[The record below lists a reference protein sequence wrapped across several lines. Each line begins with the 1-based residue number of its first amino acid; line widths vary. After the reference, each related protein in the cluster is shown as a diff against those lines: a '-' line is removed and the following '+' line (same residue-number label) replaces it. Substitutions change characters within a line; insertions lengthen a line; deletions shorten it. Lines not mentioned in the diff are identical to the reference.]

1 MTLTDMAALLRGL
14 GLPLAY
20 HHFAEGEAPDPPFLV
35 YLSPGSDNFAADGR
49 VYFKVTQI
57 DIELYTDT
65 KDPALEER
73 LENLLDGAG
82 LFYDKT
88 ESFIESERLYE
99 VLYEL
104 EV

>member
-1 MTLTDMAALLRGL
+1 MTLIEMSALLRGL

-49 VYFKVTQI
+49 VYFKATQI

-73 LENLLDGAG
+73 LEELLDGAG

>member
-1 MTLTDMAALLRGL
+1 MTLTEMAVLLRGL

-57 DIELYTDT
+57 DIELYTDA
-65 KDPALEER
+65 KNPALEER

>member
-1 MTLTDMAALLRGL
+1 MTLNEIATLLRGL
-14 GLPLAY
+14 DLPLAY

-57 DIELYTDT
+57 DIELYTDM
-65 KDPALEER
+65 KDPALEGR
-73 LENLLDGAG
+73 LESLLDGVG
-82 LFYDKT
+82 IFYEKT

>member
-1 MTLTDMAALLRGL
+1 MTLTEIATLLRGL

-49 VYFKVTQI
+49 VYFKATQI

-65 KDPALEER
+65 KAPALEER
-73 LENLLDGAG
+73 LEELLDGAG

>member
-1 MTLTDMAALLRGL
+1 MTLTEMAALLRGL

-20 HHFAEGEAPDPPFLV
+20 HHFAEGEAPNPPFLV

-57 DIELYTDT
+57 DIELYTDA

>member
-1 MTLTDMAALLRGL
+1 MTLTEMAALLRGL

-35 YLSPGSDNFAADGR
+35 YLSPGSDNFAADGG
-49 VYFKVTQI
+49 VYFKATQI

-73 LENLLDGAG
+73 LEELLDGVG

>member
-1 MTLTDMAALLRGL
+1 MTLNEIATLLRGL

-57 DIELYTDT
+57 DIELYTDM

-73 LENLLDGAG
+73 LESLLDGAG
-82 LFYDKT
+82 LFYEKT